1 MVLRENVPTK
11 VRGAYVEGMLGISS
25 LFFAF
30 LPQVSKKI
38 RNSTLTYICSCLGYV
53 SVYLNCDKFVCKKVQ
68 QGCLVSIANEWH
80 ISEFLVPGIGNK
92 LKVKRENNS

>member
-38 RNSTLTYICSCLGYV
+38 RNSTLT
-53 SVYLNCDKFVCKKVQ
+53 
-68 QGCLVSIANEWH
+68 
-80 ISEFLVPGIGNK
+80 
-92 LKVKRENNS
+92 